1 MIPGKMSKV
10 GGIALEAVYSGAI
23 RRYLCPKCGTRM
35 KPITKGLFASKRKKR
50 RRVKL
55 WVKDAYSEFNYKRWK
70 CPACGRRMTA
80 KKLERIKMETMG
92 REAYERRKKILTIL
106 FNVIW
111 ISAAVIWLYL
121 QYKKTIG

>member
-1 MIPGKMSKV
+1 MKRCFFNAKNGEISMNQN
-10 GGIALEAVYSGAI
+10 ICNICGA
-23 RRYLCPKCGTRM
+23 
-35 KPITKGLFASKRKKR
+35 
-50 RRVKL
+50 
-55 WVKDAYSEFNYKRWK
+55 NYEYRNGRWK

-111 ISAAVIWLYL
+111 ISAAAIWLYL